1 MDAYSQLHIIDD
13 LIVNGDYAKASDE
26 IDHNLI
32 ENKNKNSNLFMT
44 VSKSRIMR
52 LQGRFRDAIESLDSV
67 KDRIVDTAD
76 DFLLSSLYSELAWSL
91 RFNGELNRCQSI
103 IELSQAP
110 LDRLENNESNFV
122 RKKYLD
128 YKTNQLHIQA
138 VILLEKGDIK
148 LALEVAYESL
158 IFRKKIGVK
167 HGIADSMNNIGV
179 MHWYNGELDLAMTNF
194 EETLELR
201 KTGNNPTLQALVL
214 LNIVQL
220 NVERGEKYLPTA
232 RKHYKEFELFS
243 QNDESDTQ
251 QVKNYFQFAKAVYL
265 KSSSRF
271 KHRAEA
277 EKIFYELIE
286 ADELDLQTTFFAY
299 YYLAE
304 LLFFELKST
313 GDIDILQELRILV
326 ENLTKIGEEREMKV
340 VISRSHLLR
349 SKIKILDGDIEGAKY
364 CLNMALNLAVGA
376 NDNRLLHQITSE
388 WDELFA
394 HEQELAII
402 DQNTPII
409 KRIQAAQLE
418 EVTSQFSH
426 RTTSVEG
433 TEREKPIL
441 FLIMV
446 DIGTLVYSK
455 IFEARD
461 DFNENLVS
469 NFIGAINNF
478 GNEIFSSSGFIDR
491 INHKDYTILM
501 KPEGIFIFSYVFKGS
516 SFSPSKK
523 LNEISE
529 KIMNFDFIQAQ
540 DIERRII
547 TMTNSNKILINSLVE
562 GVILST

>member
-1 MDAYSQLHIIDD
+1 MSGEFTEALE
-13 LIVNGDYAKASDE
+13 E
-26 IDHNLI
+26 IDHNSI
-32 ENKNKNSNLFMT
+32 ENKNKNCKLFLT
-44 VSKSRIMR
+44 VCKSRIMR
-52 LQGRFRDAIESLDSV
+52 LEGRFKDAIENLDSI
-67 KDRIVDTAD
+67 KEEIVATSD
-76 DFLLSSLYSELAWSL
+76 DFLISSLYSELSWSL
-91 RFNGELNRCQSI
+91 RFNGELKLCQSI
-103 IELSQAP
+103 IELSQGP
-110 LDRLENNESNFV
+110 LSRLENNESSFV

-128 YKTNQLHIQA
+128 YKANSLHIKA
-138 VILLEKGDIK
+138 VILLEKEDINS
-148 LALEVAYESL
+148 ALKTAYESL
-158 IFRKKIGVK
+158 IFRKEIGVK

-179 MHWYNGELDLAMTNF
+179 MHWYNGELDLAMENF
-194 EETLELR
+194 VETLELR
-201 KTGNNPTLQALVL
+201 KLSNNPMLQALVL
-214 LNIVQL
+214 SNIVQL
-220 NVERGEKYLPTA
+220 NVQRGGDYLPTA
-232 RKHYKEFELFS
+232 LKYYKEFEIFT
-243 QNDESDTQ
+243 QDDESDIQ

-265 KSSSRF
+265 KSSTRF

-286 ADELDLQTTFFAY
+286 KDELDLQNTFFAY

-313 GDIDILQELRILV
+313 GDEEILQEIRVLV

-340 VISRSHLLR
+340 VLSRSYLLQ
-349 SKIKILDGDIEGAKY
+349 SKIMIIDGDIERAKK
-364 CLNMALNLAVGA
+364 CLNMALNIAVGA

-394 HEQELAII
+394 EEKDLLAI
-402 DQNTPII
+402 DQNTPIA
-409 KRIQAAQLE
+409 KRIQAAHLE
-418 EVTSQFSH
+418 EMGSQFST

-433 TEREKPIL
+433 IEGEKPIL

-501 KPEGIFIFSYVFKGS
+501 KPGGIFIFSYVFKGS

-523 LNEISE
+523 LNEISD
-529 KIMNFDFIQAQ
+529 KIMDFDFIQSQ
-540 DIERRII
+540 DVERRII
-547 TMTNSNKILINSLVE
+547 TMTNSNKQLINSLVE